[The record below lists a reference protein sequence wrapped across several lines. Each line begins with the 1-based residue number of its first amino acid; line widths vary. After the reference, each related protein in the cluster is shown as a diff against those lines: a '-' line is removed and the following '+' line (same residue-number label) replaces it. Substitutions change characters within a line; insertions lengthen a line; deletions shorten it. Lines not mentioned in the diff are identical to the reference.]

1 MGIAMK
7 WAGLLAIVLLVA
19 GCAQAASELPPLSVS
34 AEARCAEFVRIANDV
49 TTTAYRRATAV
60 EQLRAQRCPGYQ

>member
-1 MGIAMK
+1 MK
-7 WAGLLAIVLLVA
+7 LARVIGFALMVS
-19 GCAQAASELPPLSVS
+19 GCAQAVSEVPPLTVS
-34 AEARCAEFVRIANDV
+34 AESRCAEFARIANDM

>member
-1 MGIAMK
+1 MRGGCVIFIAI
-7 WAGLLAIVLLVA
+7 LLSA
-19 GCAQAASELPPLSVS
+19 CAQVATEQAPLSVS
-34 AEARCAEFVRIANDV
+34 SEARCAEFTRISNDM